1 MFDIGFW
8 ELSVLGVVA
17 LLVIGPERLPGVA
30 RTVGAWVGR
39 GKRFVSSVKA
49 DIDQELR
56 ADELKRILDKQKT
69 LNPLHE
75 IMEET
80 SESLKDVGRETT
92 KTLDEAKKEHETAS
106 SRSESKSESTQDK
119 KLH

>member
-8 ELSVLGVVA
+8 ELSVLGIVA

-39 GKRFVSSVKA
+39 GKRFISSVKA

-56 ADELKRILDKQKT
+56 TDELKRILEKQKS

-80 SESLKDVGRETT
+80 SDSLKEVGRETT
-92 KTLDEAKKEHETAS
+92 KTLNDAKKEHETDS
-106 SRSESKSESTQDK
+106 SQSGSESKS
-119 KLH
+119 

>member
-39 GKRFVSSVKA
+39 GKSFISSVKA

-56 ADELKRILDKQKT
+56 ADELKRILEKQKSI
-69 LNPLHE
+69 NPVHE

-80 SESLKDVGRETT
+80 RESLNEIGRETG
-92 KTLDEAKKEHETAS
+92 KTINEAKQEHDAAS
-106 SRSESKSESTQDK
+106 KPSASQ
-119 KLH
+119 

>member
-8 ELSVLGVVA
+8 ELSVLGIVA

-39 GKRFVSSVKA
+39 GKRFISSVKA

-56 ADELKRILDKQKT
+56 TDELKRILEKQKS

-80 SESLKDVGRETT
+80 SDSLKEVGRETT
-92 KTLDEAKKEHETAS
+92 KTLNDAKKEHETDS
-106 SRSESKSESTQDK
+106 SQPESESKSS
-119 KLH
+119 

>member
-39 GKRFVSSVKA
+39 GKRFISSVKA

-56 ADELKRILDKQKT
+56 TDELKRILEKQKT

-80 SESLKDVGRETT
+80 SDSLKDVGRETT
-92 KTLDEAKKEHETAS
+92 KTLNDAKQEHETAS
-106 SRSESKSESTQDK
+106 SRTDSESRSDSKS
-119 KLH
+119 

>member
-56 ADELKRILDKQKT
+56 TDELKRILEKQKS

-92 KTLDEAKKEHETAS
+92 KTLNDAKQEHETVS
-106 SRSESKSESTQDK
+106 SRPDSEPAPDSKS
-119 KLH
+119 

>member
-30 RTVGAWVGR
+30 RNVGAWVGR
-39 GKRFVSSVKA
+39 GKRFISSIKA

-56 ADELKRILDKQKT
+56 TDELKRILDKQKSM
-69 LNPLHE
+69 NPLHE

-92 KTLDEAKKEHETAS
+92 KTLNDAKQEHETAS
-106 SRSESKSESTQDK
+106 IQSDSESSPDSKP
-119 KLH
+119 

>member
-8 ELSVLGVVA
+8 ELSVLGIVA

-39 GKRFVSSVKA
+39 GKRFISSVKA

-56 ADELKRILDKQKT
+56 TDELKRILDKQKS
-69 LNPLHE
+69 LNPLHD
-75 IMEET
+75 IMEQT
-80 SESLKDVGRETT
+80 SDSLKDVSRETT
-92 KTLDEAKKEHETAS
+92 KTLNEAKKEHESALS
-106 SRSESKSESTQDK
+106 PSESESESKST
-119 KLH
+119 

>member
-8 ELSVLGVVA
+8 ELSVIGVVA

-39 GKRFVSSVKA
+39 GKRFISSVKA

-56 ADELKRILDKQKT
+56 ADELKRILEKQKS
-69 LNPLHE
+69 LNPVHE
-75 IMEET
+75 IIEET
-80 SESLKDVGRETT
+80 GESIKDAGREAGRS
-92 KTLDEAKKEHETAS
+92 LEEARQLHDAPS
-106 SRSESKSESTQDK
+106 SQRGDS
-119 KLH
+119 

>member
-39 GKRFVSSVKA
+39 GKRFISSVKA

-56 ADELKRILDKQKT
+56 TDELKRILENQKT
-69 LNPLHE
+69 LNPMHE

-80 SESLKDVGRETT
+80 TESLKEVGRETT
-92 KTLDEAKKEHETAS
+92 KTLNEAKKEHESVS
-106 SRSESKSESTQDK
+106 SHSESESKST
-119 KLH
+119 

>member
-39 GKRFVSSVKA
+39 GKRFISSVKA

-56 ADELKRILDKQKT
+56 TDELKRILDKQKS

-80 SESLKDVGRETT
+80 SDSLKEVGRDAS
-92 KTLDEAKKEHETAS
+92 KTLNDAKQEHETAS
-106 SRSESKSESTQDK
+106 SQSDSASISDSKS
-119 KLH
+119 

>member
-30 RTVGAWVGR
+30 RNVGAWVGR
-39 GKRFVSSVKA
+39 GKRFISSVKA

-56 ADELKRILDKQKT
+56 TDELKRILEKQKS

-75 IMEET
+75 IMEQT
-80 SESLKDVGRETT
+80 SDSLKEVGRETT
-92 KTLDEAKKEHETAS
+92 KTLNDAKQEHETAS
-106 SRSESKSESTQDK
+106 PRSESESKSDSK
-119 KLH
+119 S

>member
-17 LLVIGPERLPGVA
+17 LLVIGPERLPGVV

-39 GKRFVSSVKA
+39 GKRFISSVKA

-56 ADELKRILDKQKT
+56 TDELKRILEKQKS

-75 IMEET
+75 IMEQT
-80 SESLKDVGRETT
+80 SDSLKEVGRETT
-92 KTLDEAKKEHETAS
+92 KTLNDAKQEHETAS
-106 SRSESKSESTQDK
+106 SRSESESKSDSK
-119 KLH
+119 S

>member
-8 ELSVLGVVA
+8 ELSVLGIVA

-30 RTVGAWVGR
+30 RTVGAWIGR
-39 GKRFVSSVKA
+39 GKRFISSVKA

-56 ADELKRILDKQKT
+56 TDELKRILEKQKS

-80 SESLKDVGRETT
+80 SDSLKEVGRETT
-92 KTLDEAKKEHETAS
+92 KTLNDAKKEHETDS
-106 SRSESKSESTQDK
+106 SQPESESKSS
-119 KLH
+119 

>member
-39 GKRFVSSVKA
+39 GKRFISSVKA

-56 ADELKRILDKQKT
+56 TDELKRILDKQKSM
-69 LNPLHE
+69 NPLHE

-80 SESLKDVGRETT
+80 SDSLKEVGRETT
-92 KTLDEAKKEHETAS
+92 KTLNDAKQEHETAS
-106 SRSESKSESTQDK
+106 THSESESKSS
-119 KLH
+119 

>member
-8 ELSVLGVVA
+8 ELSVLGIVA

-39 GKRFVSSVKA
+39 GKRFISSVKA

-56 ADELKRILDKQKT
+56 TDELKRILDKQKT
-69 LNPLHE
+69 LNPLHD

-80 SESLKDVGRETT
+80 SDSLKEVGRDAS
-92 KTLDEAKKEHETAS
+92 KTLNDAKQEHETAS
-106 SRSESKSESTQDK
+106 SESDSTSISDSKS
-119 KLH
+119 

>member
-8 ELSVLGVVA
+8 ELSVLGIVA

-39 GKRFVSSVKA
+39 GKRFISSVKA

-56 ADELKRILDKQKT
+56 TDELKRILEKQKS

-80 SESLKDVGRETT
+80 SDSLKEVGRETT
-92 KTLDEAKKEHETAS
+92 KTLNDAKKEHETGS
-106 SRSESKSESTQDK
+106 SQPESESKSS
-119 KLH
+119 